1 MPGKKDENQP
11 KDAAPKEKA
20 AVAKPAKA
28 APAPKAV
35 KAAPA
40 AAAPARKIKKV
51 DLGKAY
57 VNASYNN
64 TVITITDAGGNVL
77 AWASAGSLGFSGPKK
92 ATPFASSKV
101 VAAIAEKL
109 QATSLKDL
117 HIIVKGIGSGRDSA
131 IRSLINHG
139 FNILSI
145 KDATPIPHNGP
156 RPPKTRR
163 V

>member
-1 MPGKKDENQP
+1 MGKKKVTTQAGDV
-11 KDAAPKEKA
+11 AATEKA
-20 AVAKPAKA
+20 PVGAAK
-28 APAPKAV
+28 
-35 KAAPA
+35 PA
-40 AAAPARKIKKV
+40 AAAAKKSRRV
-51 DLGKAY
+51 QEGKVY

-64 TVITITDAGGNVL
+64 TVVTVTDVGGNVL
-77 AWASAGSLGFSGPKK
+77 AWASAGSLGFGGPKK

-101 VAAIAEKL
+101 IAAIAEKL
-109 QATSLKDL
+109 QNNGPQDISVV
-117 HIIVKGIGSGRDSA
+117 VKGIGSGRDSA

-156 RPPKTRR
+156 RPPKVRR